1 MGLLLFVR
9 STDDLAPTCREAGKF
24 LAFRRRKA
32 GRDPLDDHVMGIWIH
47 RGMVMEAPSRL
58 ALRLSTG
65 ETLEAAV
72 TESFGVSG
80 IWEFGRIEPV
90 DGGPA
95 DWGARLSPDALPDG
109 LLSLSRHG
117 DAMQKPGFY
126 APVFQRGTPRARIN
140 DELRRLHGRYPLRI
154 AGPVLHDPD
163 TGLLSLDEEQI
174 HVHS

>member
-9 STDDLAPTCREAGKF
+9 STDDLAPACREAGKF

-72 TESFGVSG
+72 TESFGLSG

-126 APVFQRGTPRARIN
+126 APPPRRGTPKAQTN
-140 DELRRLHGRYPLRI
+140 DELRRLRTCFPLRI

>member
-1 MGLLLFVR
+1 MGLLLLVR
-9 STDDLAPTCREAGKF
+9 STDDLAPACREAGKF

-32 GRDPLDDHVMGIWIH
+32 GGDPLDDHVMGIWIH

-72 TESFGVSG
+72 TESFGLSG

-95 DWGARLSPDALPDG
+95 QWGARLSREALPDA
-109 LLSLSRHG
+109 LLSLSRRG
-117 DAMQKPGFY
+117 DAADPPGIY
-126 APVFQRGTPRARIN
+126 APVFSRGTPEAQIN

-154 AGPVLHDPD
+154 AGPVFHDHD
-163 TGLLSLDEEQI
+163 TGLLSLGGE
-174 HVHS
+174 